1 MNQVFETGLTFDDLL
16 LVPRYSKINSRSE
29 VDISSN
35 LTPQIRLQIPII
47 SSNMSDI
54 TDAKMAITLGKLGS
68 LGVLP
73 RFVTPEEEAN
83 NVQKIKKEKLIS
95 AAAVG
100 CKKGEFE
107 RTEKLIKAGVD
118 ILVIDVAHGHME
130 QHIKMTKRVKMVF
143 GKKVK
148 IISGNVATYQGACD
162 LFKAGADS
170 IKVGIGPGSVC
181 ITRVETGFG
190 VPQMTAIFETV
201 RAARKFKK
209 TVICDGG
216 MKSSGDIVKALAAGS
231 SAVMTGRLFAGTKE
245 APGKVI
251 TKNGKLYKTY
261 NGSTSLNEKIAHL
274 KKVRKVVNENYL
286 NQIEGV
292 ESIVPYK
299 GPVSEILEKYCSNI
313 RSGFSYCGAK
323 NIKTLWKKAKFMQ
336 ITNNSLRENGSHDVI
351 VSYRK

>member
-107 RTEKLIKAGVD
+107 RAEKLIKAGVD

-148 IISGNVATYQGACD
+148 IISGNVATYQGAYD

-190 VPQMTAIFETV
+190 VPQMTAVFETV

-231 SAVMTGRLFAGTKE
+231 SAVMTGYLFAGTKE

-323 NIKTLWKKAKFMQ
+323 NIKTLWERAKFMQ

-351 VSYRK
+351 VGYRK